1 MVIRPPA
8 LILPLNLFLACC
20 LFVGCGQSENT
31 ALNEGSPEDAFFN
44 ELLEQPQEASAT
56 GNSTAQQQQPKIRL
70 GRPQAAPEAVPSESA
85 AQIQQVAANTD
96 IFRRPQGE
104 RLQLN
109 LQVGDRFPLIKTVR
123 QGLIQESSSNP
134 LAAETALQL
143 TLAITVEEVSADGIQ
158 LGVRYSRVIY
168 EHDIDG
174 RRLRYDSMK
183 QQDNVPWEA
192 IPYAGMIN
200 NGFSFRLN
208 PDNTIQ
214 DLIGYKEF
222 LERCVARVPMERRET
237 LLSELSN
244 RFGDDGVANFID
256 DSIGL
261 LPYDGTVDT
270 ENAAMVMQGD
280 IWTRERRL
288 MHPIPVYLKSTCTL
302 TDIDSETARIEI
314 TGRIASGEATTMDG
328 NGRLRVSSGRSLGHC
343 IVDRRTGLPTEV
355 ELTRHL
361 TIQASTADGEAVTQ
375 RKTVLTTMRTF
386 PESAAQT
393 VQH

>member
-1 MVIRPPA
+1 MVLRPTVPVR
-8 LILPLNLFLACC
+8 PLSLFLACC
-20 LFVGCGQSENT
+20 LLAGCGQSEDA
-31 ALNEGSPEDAFFN
+31 ALSDGSPEDAFFN
-44 ELLEQPQEASAT
+44 ELLEPQDVSA
-56 GNSTAQQQQPKIRL
+56 STASTTEQRPKARL
-70 GRPQAAPEAVPSESA
+70 GRPQPAPETALPESGTR
-85 AQIQQVAANTD
+85 IQQVAANTD
-96 IFRRPQGE
+96 VFRPPQGE

-109 LQVGDRFPLIKTVR
+109 LKVGDRFPLIKTVR
-123 QGLIQESSSNP
+123 QGLIQESSRNP
-134 LAAETALQL
+134 LQAETALQL
-143 TLAITVEEVSADGIQ
+143 TLAITVEDVSAAGIQ

-214 DLIGYKEF
+214 DLLGYREF

-237 LLSELSN
+237 LLNELSS

-261 LPYDGTVDT
+261 LPYDGTVDAK
-270 ENAAMVMQGD
+270 NAAMVMQGD

-302 TDIDSETARIEI
+302 TDIDSESARIEI
-314 TGRIASGEATTMDG
+314 TGRIATGEATTMDG

-361 TIQASTADGEAVTQ
+361 TIQASTSDGETVTQ
-375 RKTVLTTMRTF
+375 RKTVLTTIRTF

-393 VQH
+393 VQN